1 MTLENILP
9 VVTMSGGTF
18 LASFLIGYFVKKIV
32 KILMFVLGGIL
43 ALLIYMQSKGIINVE
58 VNVNKIQSST
68 VDVINTI
75 SANTAAIF
83 PTDNSPSILD
93 SSLGIP
99 VSGSVTAGFM
109 LGITR
114 RG

>member
-1 MTLENILP
+1 MNARVLVANFY
-9 VVTMSGGTF
+9 VTSHLIE

-58 VNVNKIQSST
+58 VNVDKIQSST

-75 SANTAAIF
+75 LANTAAILPLKIDVLIKVNFFSVRLLFF
-83 PTDNSPSILD
+83 PIGVLW
-93 SSLGIP
+93 G
-99 VSGSVTAGFM
+99 
-109 LGITR
+109 
-114 RG
+114 